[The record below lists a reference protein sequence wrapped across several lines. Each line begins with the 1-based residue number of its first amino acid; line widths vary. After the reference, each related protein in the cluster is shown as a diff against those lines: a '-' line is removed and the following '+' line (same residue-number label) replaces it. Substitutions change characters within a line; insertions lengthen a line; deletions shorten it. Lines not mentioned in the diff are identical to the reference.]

1 MRICVLVAN
10 RAFDTGLSSVL
21 DTLQTANEL
30 SPASSAGPAFTVEVC
45 GVAKRVTTQ
54 QGLRLPLRRLPR
66 SAPDVVI
73 VPALGAKTAD
83 SLAAALEQR
92 EIADMCVLLREW
104 SQAGALVGA
113 ACTAT
118 FVVAHAGLLDGRRA
132 TTSWWLGPS
141 FRARF
146 PRVLLEDSRIIVP
159 ARGFVTAGAALAH
172 VDLALWLVR
181 RHSPSLAQRTA
192 NFLTFDDRQLQT
204 GYVMSAHVAVSD
216 PLVEKFEHWARRNL
230 AGFSLEAA
238 ARALGASS
246 RTLERHVSRVLGKS
260 PLAVVRELRVDKA
273 LQRLRAGRSSLEEI
287 AAEVGYSDAVTLR
300 TLLRRKTGRGLRE
313 LRR

>member
-1 MRICVLVAN
+1 MRVCVLVAN

-30 SPASSAGPAFTVEVC
+30 SPASESGPAFAVEVC

-83 SLAAALEQR
+83 SLATALEQR
-92 EIADMCVLLREW
+92 EIADMCALLREW

-118 FVVAHAGLLDGRRA
+118 FVIAHAGLLDGRRA

-159 ARGFVTAGAALAH
+159 ARGFITAGAALAH

-181 RHSPSLAQRTA
+181 RHSPGLAQRTA

-204 GYVMSAHVAVSD
+204 GYVMSQHVALSD

-230 AGFSLEAA
+230 VGFSLETA
-238 ARALGASS
+238 ARALGASP

-260 PLAVVRELRVDKA
+260 PLSVVQELRVDKA

>member
-30 SPASSAGPAFTVEVC
+30 SPPSAAGPAFAVEIC

-54 QGLRLPLRRLPR
+54 QGLRVPLRRLPR

-73 VPALGAKTAD
+73 VPALGAKTTD

-92 EIADMCVLLREW
+92 EIADMCALLREW

-159 ARGFVTAGAALAH
+159 ARGFITAGAALAH

-181 RHSPSLAQRTA
+181 RHSPRLALRTA
-192 NFLTFDDRQLQT
+192 NFLTFDDRKLQT
-204 GYVMSAHVAVSD
+204 SYVMPEHLTVSD
-216 PLVEKFEHWARRNL
+216 PLVEKFEQWARRNL
-230 AGFSLEAA
+230 VGFSLEAA
-238 ARALGASS
+238 ARALGASP
-246 RTLERHVSRVLGKS
+246 RTLERHVSRALGKS
-260 PLAVVRELRVDKA
+260 PVSVIQELRVDKA
-273 LQRLRAGRSSLEEI
+273 VQRLRAGRSSLEEI

-300 TLLRRKTGRGLRE
+300 SLLRRKTGRGLRE

>member
-1 MRICVLVAN
+1 MRVCVLTPN
-10 RAFDTGLSSVL
+10 RAFDTGLASIL

-30 SPASSAGPAFTVEVC
+30 SQASLAGHPFKVAVC
-45 GVAKRVTTQ
+45 GVGKRVTTQ
-54 QGLRLPLRRLPR
+54 HGLRLPLRPLPR
-66 SAPDVVI
+66 SRPDVVI
-73 VPALGAKTAD
+73 VPALGAKTPEA
-83 SLAAALEQR
+83 LAIALEER
-92 EIADMCVLLREW
+92 EIADMCALLREW

-118 FVVAHAGLLDGRRA
+118 FVVANAGLLDGRRA
-132 TTSWWLGPS
+132 TTSWWLGPT

-159 ARGFVTAGAALAH
+159 ARGFITAGAALAH

-192 NFLTFDDRQLQT
+192 NFLTFDDRKLQT
-204 GYVMSAHVAVSD
+204 SYVMPEHLAVSD
-216 PLVEKFEHWARRNL
+216 PLVERFEQWARRNL
-230 AGFSLEAA
+230 VGFSVEAA
-238 ARALGASS
+238 ARALGASP
-246 RTLERHVSRVLGKS
+246 RTLERRVSRVLGKS
-260 PLAVVRELRVDKA
+260 PLSVVQELRVDKA
-273 LQRLRAGRSSLEEI
+273 VHRLRAGRSSLEEI

-300 TLLRRKTGRGLRE
+300 ALLRRKTGRGVRE